1 MKMFAL
7 CVIVLLCWASL
18 SHSAP
23 NPCENLLR
31 PVDSLSFNDLKGRWA
46 LVAVSAADP
55 KYLEKLKS
63 RDGGSGIFANYTDS
77 PAISF
82 TRIFKADD
90 SCQYMQTN
98 VTLDGSGFSDPHFNI
113 TMTLLQSSCPD
124 CSVVRLNKSPD
135 QPLRLYLFS
144 RRREVE
150 QREMEEFKAQAECL
164 SMSEHHVMDPTKELC
179 PEQIT
184 RNAAAPAEATT
195 DASKA

>member
-1 MKMFAL
+1 MKMFAT
-7 CVIVLLCWASL
+7 CAIVLFCWASA
-18 SHSAP
+18 SHSTP
-23 NPCENLLR
+23 NPCENLRR
-31 PVDSLSFNDLKGRWA
+31 PVDSLNFNDVKGRWA

-63 RDGGSGIFANYTDS
+63 GDSGSGSFANYTDS
-77 PAISF
+77 TAISF
-82 TRIFKADD
+82 TRVSKADD

-98 VTLDGSGFSDPHFNI
+98 VTLDGSGFIDPHFNI

-124 CSVVRLNKSPD
+124 CLVLSLNKSPD

-184 RNAAAPAEATT
+184 RNAAAPAG
-195 DASKA
+195 ASQA